1 MAKKAV
7 APKRGAPTASRIK
20 KRQHHTRGTTTGIG
34 ICTFISNLFEANE
47 LLGPKQKKL
56 TDEIIEA
63 KILAEYPATQYIGRG
78 KKYTVNAYRNMYNE
92 GRFSQGIP
100 PEKPSFRYN
109 GSSQIVEGRNGRRP
123 LLPEEIAQHTKQHA
137 NLRKELIK
145 KHLAKKL
152 A

>member
-1 MAKKAV
+1 
-7 APKRGAPTASRIK
+7 
-20 KRQHHTRGTTTGIG
+20 
-34 ICTFISNLFEANE
+34 
-47 LLGPKQKKL
+47 
-56 TDEIIEA
+56 
-63 KILAEYPATQYIGRG
+63 
-78 KKYTVNAYRNMYNE
+78 MYNE